1 MHSPLAFT
9 ARMCNEPIEI
19 EGLKGH
25 KVLIEKGM
33 DIIIPVNE
41 FHYDPDNYENP
52 EEFCPERFDVEK
64 GGIKA
69 YMDKGI
75 WLPFG
80 MGPRICLGN
89 LFSTFEFYK
98 YY

>member
-1 MHSPLAFT
+1 MHSPLSFT

-19 EGLKGH
+19 DGLKGH

-41 FHYDPDNYENP
+41 FHYDPENYENP
-52 EEFCPERFDVEK
+52 EEFYPERFDEDK

-69 YMDKGI
+69 YMDKGV

-80 MGPRICLGN
+80 NGPRICLGN
-89 LFSTFEFYK
+89 FNHSISN
-98 YY
+98 